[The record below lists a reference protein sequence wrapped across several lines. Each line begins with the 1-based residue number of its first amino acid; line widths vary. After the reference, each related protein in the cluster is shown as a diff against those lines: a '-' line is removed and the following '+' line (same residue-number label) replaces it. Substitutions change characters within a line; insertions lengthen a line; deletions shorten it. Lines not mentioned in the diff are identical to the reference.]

1 MDLGLGPTIL
11 AEHVVTVSADPI
23 ALARREVA
31 ARVEVA
37 GGGNRSWLATAG
49 ATMEPMTVAMTKVRP
64 WHAGVGVR
72 QYLAG
77 NFDTGLGLGAELGWG
92 AVGAPTPRAGHPVG
106 AAYLVAK
113 ASLAVFSAE
122 LRVGGEVGGTLRSLQ
137 AAPLVGFGLG
147 LSF

>member
-1 MDLGLGPTIL
+1 MDMVLGPTIL
-11 AEHVVTVSADPI
+11 AEHVVTVSADPV
-23 ALARREVA
+23 ALARREVS
-31 ARVEVA
+31 ARLEVA
-37 GGGNRSWLATAG
+37 GGGNRSWLATGGTA
-49 ATMEPMTVAMTKVRP
+49 AQPLTVASTKVRP
-64 WHAGVGVR
+64 WHAGVGAR

-92 AVGAPTPRAGHPVG
+92 GVGSPSARAGHPVG

-122 LRVGGEVGGTLRSLQ
+122 LRVGGEVGGYLRSLQ
-137 AAPLVGFGLG
+137 AVPVVGFGLG